1 MTEKPDTPHGAA
13 WPFRSLGEILS
24 GLMLDRKSLKPGDEA
39 DFDPRPKSMAQKA
52 TAGIS
57 AAFSSPLSAVASG
70 VALTTQ
76 AVKYATNRVQR
87 GAGGDRIVSESEA
100 AGFANIPPNEFRE
113 LLSRHPELR
122 VAAIR
127 SGQPH
132 YWINDVI
139 QAASRDA
146 EIGQQWLASGK
157 PGTESPVSEAPGLSL
172 SPFAAFRASISA
184 PAVTE
189 PGVMRSLSAPVLPA
203 PSATQSAPPA
213 PPAIDIRTLQSELA
227 RLNKESAALGSGRGM
242 PPAEYSAR
250 QRELSDE
257 IASVK
262 RAMLSQL
269 KPSQSLTPAM
279 DDWRSAVNLSAES
292 AAEPS
297 GNPAIPETT
306 FTTSKGST
314 YVAHADGTTTRN
326 KAARPE
332 HPGEEGPQARSSR
345 TWYVTPDQAQL
356 LGEVQIPNGPKR
368 EIGELPSGR
377 IGMRYTSGPQA
388 GKFERRTVVQ
398 PQTQPG
404 VGMVPVEV
412 WQGKKTGVHFGN
424 EITSVSE
431 AQQNLTPESSAVAS
445 AWQQHQDGYPRAE
458 DVQIQE
464 SPRRENKSWWR
475 SVVSRLAGSTGQIAG
490 DETEGAGAG
499 SDTDDDPRQKQ
510 RRPAQKRSRRQP
522 SSAHTVARVA
532 RSFESSFGPG
542 RMGRFFGQVGDVAE
556 SWDDDDDDDR
566 TKRRGPKRR
575 KLFKA
580 AKGIAGAARG
590 YRTGGI
596 RGALSGGIRGVLG
609 VGGAAAGGGAGAGGA
624 AAIAAGGAALTV
636 TAGVALVVAVVGLFA
651 GLVKALTAFGDAVNR
666 SNERLGQYNATIL
679 AESERRKYAML
690 RREMERSVLTQDSA
704 VRASQSSDWRD
715 QQWEPAATA
724 ATELTNN
731 LATMANNVVGGV
743 GYVAD
748 KTGIDELLKLASE
761 GVQLINDLSD
771 MLARWTG
778 WKKAHDEKKDA
789 AQTVSREIM
798 SGFRNLP
805 AGPQPPVG
813 GGPIGPMWE

>member
-1 MTEKPDTPHGAA
+1 VTEKPDKPHGAA
-13 WPFRSLGEILS
+13 WPFRSLREILP
-24 GLMLDRKSLKPGDEA
+24 GLLLDRKSLKPGDEA

-57 AAFSSPLSAVASG
+57 AAFSRPLAAVASG

-76 AVKYATNRVQR
+76 AVRYATNRVQR
-87 GAGGDRIVSESEA
+87 GVTADRIVSEDEA

-113 LLSRHPELR
+113 LLNRHPELR

-157 PGTESPVSEAPGLSL
+157 PGADVPGAEAPGLSV

-189 PGVMRSLSAPVLPA
+189 PGVMRSLAGFSPASPEPAALTSA
-203 PSATQSAPPA
+203 A

-250 QRELSDE
+250 QRELSNE

-279 DDWRSAVNLSAES
+279 DDWRSAVNLSAQS
-292 AAEPS
+292 AAEPP
-297 GNPAIPETT
+297 GNPAKPETT
-306 FTTSKGST
+306 FTTAKGST

-345 TWYVTPDQAQL
+345 TWYVTPEQAQL

-368 EIGELPSGR
+368 EIGELQSGR
-377 IGMRYTSGPQA
+377 IGVRYTSGSQA

-424 EITSVSE
+424 EITDVSA
-431 AQQNLTPESSAVAS
+431 AQQNLTPESSAVA
-445 AWQQHQDGYPRAE
+445 AAVQQHQDGYPRAD

-464 SPRRENKSWWR
+464 SPRREKKSWWR
-475 SVVSRLAGSTGQIAG
+475 CRYC
-490 DETEGAGAG
+490 
-499 SDTDDDPRQKQ
+499 
-510 RRPAQKRSRRQP
+510 
-522 SSAHTVARVA
+522 
-532 RSFESSFGPG
+532 SFGWINQPDRG
-542 RMGRFFGQVGDVAE
+542 RRN
-556 SWDDDDDDDR
+556 
-566 TKRRGPKRR
+566 RR
-575 KLFKA
+575 
-580 AKGIAGAARG
+580 
-590 YRTGGI
+590 
-596 RGALSGGIRGVLG
+596 S
-609 VGGAAAGGGAGAGGA
+609 
-624 AAIAAGGAALTV
+624 
-636 TAGVALVVAVVGLFA
+636 
-651 GLVKALTAFGDAVNR
+651 
-666 SNERLGQYNATIL
+666 
-679 AESERRKYAML
+679 
-690 RREMERSVLTQDSA
+690 
-704 VRASQSSDWRD
+704 
-715 QQWEPAATA
+715 
-724 ATELTNN
+724 
-731 LATMANNVVGGV
+731 
-743 GYVAD
+743 
-748 KTGIDELLKLASE
+748 
-761 GVQLINDLSD
+761 
-771 MLARWTG
+771 
-778 WKKAHDEKKDA
+778 
-789 AQTVSREIM
+789 
-798 SGFRNLP
+798 
-805 AGPQPPVG
+805 
-813 GGPIGPMWE
+813 